1 MIKNK
6 RGQKDSLLFF
16 IILQAH
22 LKLSIYYLSQEVTL
36 LHQHTNIYRQISKEE
51 SNDESQQDI
60 KHRIGLHQ
68 SILLERLQ
76 VKASIGTQK
85 ERAMIHIDIQGLRSY
100 DVQPMLQLVFLVLS
114 FGKEIS
120 DDKDGTSRTHNS
132 FRQKTKR
139 MVVEM
144 YIQ

>member
-6 RGQKDSLLFF
+6 RGAKCSLLFY

-22 LKLSIYYLSQEVTL
+22 LKLPIHYLPQEVAL
-36 LHQHTNIYRQISKEE
+36 LHQHTDIYRQISEEE
-51 SNDESQQDI
+51 SNDESQEDVSD
-60 KHRIGLHQ
+60 RIGLHQ
-68 SILLERLQ
+68 SILLEHLQ

-85 ERAMIHIDIQGLRSY
+85 ECPMIHIDVQGLRANRI
-100 DVQPMLQLVFLVLS
+100 QPLLQLAFLVLS

-120 DDKDGTSRTHNS
+120 DDKDGTRRTHDS
-132 FRQKTKR
+132 FRQETKR